1 MTPFIV
7 GSNPTATTFCYKI
20 EWSFY
25 MEYVEEKKRGR
36 PKGSKNK
43 TSSKLKKML
52 DKPQEFLEEYRCTM
66 CGTVYKDSNNFL
78 SARGNVIYQ
87 ANGNKISI
95 CRKCSNALF
104 EELTNR
110 YRDEKVVFMIMC
122 YYLGYYFD
130 EVMYERL
137 RNRNNFSF
145 SLYCQ
150 SLSLIQNKNKDF
162 VNSILE
168 IMQNRLKEDDEI
180 REETEKNWSENEKN
194 AKYFCIENVGYDCF
208 EDKTYS
214 GQDRKLLFLFLAN
227 NLTDEILE
235 DNKKINAVIEL
246 AKTQMQITKM
256 NELLNEELRN
266 SNTLDYGKTEK
277 LVNIKN
283 KLSSTYNDIAN
294 ENGLS
299 QKGLGVKVRK
309 SNSLTAIMKEMHEN
323 GFEDIKVN
331 YTDAKLSSSY
341 KEIAEINARAL
352 MNELNLS
359 ADDYALML
367 SRQSEKLKSL
377 QENYDAMEE
386 ENRKLKIKMK
396 KLQEK

>member
-1 MTPFIV
+1 M
-7 GSNPTATTFCYKI
+7 
-20 EWSFY
+20 
-25 MEYVEEKKRGR
+25 
-36 PKGSKNK
+36 
-43 TSSKLKKML
+43 
-52 DKPQEFLEEYRCTM
+52 
-66 CGTVYKDSNNFL
+66 
-78 SARGNVIYQ
+78 
-87 ANGNKISI
+87 
-95 CRKCSNALF
+95 
-104 EELTNR
+104 
-110 YRDEKVVFMIMC
+110 
-122 YYLGYYFD
+122 
-130 EVMYERL
+130 
-137 RNRNNFSF
+137 
-145 SLYCQ
+145 
-150 SLSLIQNKNKDF
+150 
-162 VNSILE
+162 
-168 IMQNRLKEDDEI
+168 
-180 REETEKNWSENEKN
+180 
-194 AKYFCIENVGYDCF
+194 
-208 EDKTYS
+208 
-214 GQDRKLLFLFLAN
+214 FLAN

-266 SNTLDYGKTEK
+266 SNTLDYGKAEK

-359 ADDYALML
+359 ADDYALMV

-377 QENYDAMEE
+377 QENYDVMEE